1 MSQGNVDDPALI
13 ESTPVRTVRNLK
25 NRQSLTSIKGDGESE
40 DSYDNTS
47 EYQEL
52 GQSQTQQSRGIKN
65 QKNMEE
71 YIKKVEQFSNEMKPS
86 FQRKFQHTSATTI
99 QMKRFQSQEDNKV
112 TSRTSMHDTS
122 SLQKKQVEGNGS
134 TLYELNSEN
143 TVPVKNEKRSSGA
156 TAFAVP
162 VSSYLKNN
170 SQPTQQLPYGSQITS
185 VEQSQIYLQPLND
198 KTNNLQ
204 QADRKSFRRNKM
216 KVGTLND
223 ANMGYGTLQEENGL
237 QELNQKSQYVNIDM
251 EYAIQFVMTKSKTI
265 REKIEDENISLDS
278 INKAVLQSRAFKIH
292 YNMFLQ
298 KQVGLKILN
307 PEFKN
312 VSKKMFEKLEKFFIS
327 QLEKEKEN
335 KELQK
340 NYKTQS
346 QNVQNL
352 LQSRMQQLMEEMN
365 NPNKIILSN

>member
-1 MSQGNVDDPALI
+1 MSQGNFDDPALI

-40 DSYDNTS
+40 DSYDNAI
-47 EYQEL
+47 EQQDL
-52 GQSQTQQSRGIKN
+52 GQSQMKQSRGIRN

-71 YIKKVEQFSNEMKPS
+71 YIKKVEQFSNEVKPS
-86 FQRKFQHTSATTI
+86 FQRKLQHTSAATI
-99 QMKRFQSQEDNKV
+99 QVKRFQSQEDNKV
-112 TSRTSMHDTS
+112 TPIISMHDTA
-122 SLQKKQVEGNGS
+122 SLQKKHVEGNGS
-134 TLYELNSEN
+134 NLYELNAEN
-143 TVPVKNEKRSSGA
+143 TVPVKKEKRSSGA
-156 TAFAVP
+156 AFVVP

-170 SQPTQQLPYGSQITS
+170 SQPSQQLQYGLQITS
-185 VEQSQIYLQPLND
+185 GEQSQTSLLPLND
-198 KTNNLQ
+198 KTNNLEQ
-204 QADRKSFRRNKM
+204 FERKSFRRNKT

-223 ANMGYGTLQEENGL
+223 VNMGYGTLQEENLL
-237 QELNQKSQYVNIDM
+237 QDLNQKSQYVNIDM
-251 EYAIQFVMTKSKTI
+251 EHAIQFVMTKSKAI
-265 REKIEDENISLDS
+265 REKIEDENISVEM
-278 INKAVLQSRAFKIH
+278 IKKAVMQSRTFKIH

-327 QLEKEKEN
+327 QIEKEKKC

-365 NPNKIILSN
+365 NPSKIILSN

>member
-1 MSQGNVDDPALI
+1 MSQRNFDDPALI

-47 EYQEL
+47 EQQEI
-52 GQSQTQQSRGIKN
+52 GQSQLLQSRGIKN

-71 YIKKVEQFSNEMKPS
+71 YIKKVEKFSNEVKPN
-86 FQRKFQHTSATTI
+86 FQRKLQHTSATTI

-112 TSRTSMHDTS
+112 TPSTSMHDTA
-122 SLQKKQVEGNGS
+122 SLQKNQVEGIGS
-134 TLYELNSEN
+134 NLYGLNTEN
-143 TVPVKNEKRSSGA
+143 TAPIYKDKRSSGA
-156 TAFAVP
+156 AYVVP

-170 SQPTQQLPYGSQITS
+170 SQPSQQLPYGSQTTS
-185 VEQSQIYLQPLND
+185 GEQSQTSLLPLND

-204 QADRKSFRRNKM
+204 QLERKSFRRNKT

-223 ANMGYGTLQEENGL
+223 VNMGYGTLQEENGV
-237 QELNQKSQYVNIDM
+237 QDLNQKNQYVNIDM
-251 EYAIQFVMTKSKTI
+251 EHAIQFVMTKSKAI
-265 REKIEDENISLDS
+265 REKIEDENISVEL

-312 VSKKMFEKLEKFFIS
+312 VSKKMFEKLEKFFIN
-327 QLEKEKEN
+327 QIEKERES
-335 KELQK
+335 KELQR